1 MSRRLVVVIIP
12 MLVLVTGE
20 ETLGGGD

>member
-1 MSRRLVVVIIP
+1 MSKRLIVVVIP
-12 MLVLVTGE
+12 MLVLVTGQ